1 MHTSD
6 EKEMIESLQLH
17 AREQEQESES
27 ERERARAIER
37 KCERARESVWERAR
51 HTHVWKTPRVW
62 AMALVIATLWVVS
75 DMLRLTVLLASLSY
89 VAWLKQRERE
99 RKRTKTRI
107 NYKRGSSYRVSDK
120 RERGGD
126 VGERNFFQEAAEW
139 RMNRESYIFT
149 AKIHREYVFWCRFL
163 FYLPHQFWWILKLLS
178 RASSHFIQNLVQINI
193 RHEIFTYNLSF
204 STADL

>member
-37 KCERARESVWERAR
+37 KCERARESAWERAR

-62 AMALVIATLWVVS
+62 AMALVIATLWVIS
-75 DMLRLTVLLASLSY
+75 DMLRLTVLLPSLSY

-107 NYKRGSSYRVSDK
+107 NYKRGSVSDK
-120 RERGGD
+120 RERGGMWERGIFFKRRRSGEWTVRAIFLRLKYTGNMFFD
-126 VGERNFFQEAAEW
+126 VGSCSTCPINFGGF
-139 RMNRESYIFT
+139 
-149 AKIHREYVFWCRFL
+149 
-163 FYLPHQFWWILKLLS
+163 
-178 RASSHFIQNLVQINI
+178 
-193 RHEIFTYNLSF
+193 
-204 STADL
+204 